1 MMLTRVTLLKGAESQ
16 AMDDPSKRLAL
27 RRGIYLLP
35 NLLTT
40 AALFAGFYAVV
51 AAIDGNFERAAIAIF
66 VAMLFDTLDG
76 RVARITHT
84 ESAFGKEYDSLSD
97 MVSFGLAP
105 AIVAYQWGVA
115 RIAETVADTGKHAV
129 LWSRLGWLATFFFAA
144 AVALRL
150 ARFNVRA
157 ATQDKRYFEGLPC
170 PSGAA
175 VVAAFIWLAHELEL
189 RGAPWLI
196 AAFAIT
202 AMVGTFMISRFSYWS
217 FKHIDWRS
225 PVRFMYLLGAIVA
238 FIVIAFDAPVVL
250 FTLFG
255 VYALS
260 APLTWVWRKL
270 RRRPPRGIT
279 GSQGPAGR

>member
-1 MMLTRVTLLKGAESQ
+1 
-16 AMDDPSKRLAL
+16 MDEPSKRLAL

-51 AAIDGNFERAAIAIF
+51 AAIDGHFERAAIAIF
-66 VAMLFDTLDG
+66 VAMAFDGLDG
-76 RVARITHT
+76 RVARMTHT

-115 RIAETVADTGKHAV
+115 RIAETVAEAGKHGF

-144 AVALRL
+144 ATALRL
-150 ARFNVRA
+150 ARFNSRS

-175 VVAAFIWLAHELEL
+175 LLASFIWLSDENELHAVI
-189 RGAPWLI
+189 GLI
-196 AAFAIT
+196 PAFAVSVV
-202 AMVGTFMISRFSYWS
+202 AGVLMVSRFSYWS
-217 FKHIDWRS
+217 FKQIDWRS
-225 PVRFMYLLGAIVA
+225 PVSFVYLIA
-238 FIVIAFDAPVVL
+238 VILPFVVIPLDPPLML
-250 FTLFG
+250 FVVFG

-260 APLTWVWRKL
+260 GPATWAWRKG
-270 RRRPPRGIT
+270 RRRPPRNLP
-279 GSQGPAGR
+279 GPS

>member
-1 MMLTRVTLLKGAESQ
+1 
-16 AMDDPSKRLAL
+16 MDEPSKRLAP
-27 RRGIYLLP
+27 RRGIYILP

-51 AAIDGNFERAAIAIF
+51 AAIDGHFERAAVAIF
-66 VAMLFDTLDG
+66 VAMLFDGLDG
-76 RVARITHT
+76 RVARMTHT

-115 RIAETVADTGKHAV
+115 RIAETVSESGQHAV

-144 AVALRL
+144 STALRL
-150 ARFNVRA
+150 ARFNARS
-157 ATQDKRYFEGLPC
+157 ATQDKRYFEGLPS

-175 VVAAFIWLAHELEL
+175 LVASFIWLAYENSLHAVLGL
-189 RGAPWLI
+189 ATAFSVTAIAGAL
-196 AAFAIT
+196 
-202 AMVGTFMISRFSYWS
+202 MISKFAYWS
-217 FKHIDWRS
+217 FKQINWTS
-225 PVRFMYLLGAIVA
+225 PVSFLYLIAVILPFVIVPIDPP
-238 FIVIAFDAPVVL
+238 FVL

-260 APLTWVWRKL
+260 GPITWLVRKL
-270 RRRPPRGIT
+270 RRRPRSVP
-279 GSQGPAGR
+279 GPT